1 MYQLNRV
8 TLHTPESVKLQFTL
22 AGIGNRIQALFF
34 DYLVIG
40 ALLTV
45 ALGSFGALLISSID
59 LATLLNLDEEDLQLW
74 IVAIQILVTSFLYT
88 AYFIGFEVFWQ
99 GQSPGKR
106 YTQIRVIREDG
117 RAVGLKQA
125 VLRTLIR
132 PIDDLFFVGLFMILF
147 TEREKRLGDW
157 AAGTLVIQVESPA
170 QGAEFSTSSAAQGLA
185 PQLAQQCDLS
195 QLTPDDFAVIRE
207 FLRRRPLLVPQAK
220 AQLAA
225 DLCRQTAE
233 KIQLAALPIGI
244 NPEIAL
250 EAVYLAY
257 QEQRAWPSGGSQVKL

>member
-1 MYQLNRV
+1 MHQLNRV
-8 TLHTPESVKLQFTL
+8 TLQTPESVKLQFTL
-22 AGIGNRIQALFF
+22 AGIGNRVQALFY

-40 ALLTV
+40 VLLLAVLSGFSALLV
-45 ALGSFGALLISSID
+45 SSID
-59 LATLLNLDEEDLQLW
+59 LAALLNLDEEDLQLW
-74 IVAIQILVTSFLYT
+74 IDALQILITSFLYT
-88 AYFIGFEVFWQ
+88 GYFIGFEVFWQ

-132 PIDDLFFVGLFMILF
+132 PVDDLFFVGLFMILF

-157 AAGTLVIQVESPA
+157 AAGTLVIQTEAPA
-170 QGAEFSTSSAAQGLA
+170 QRSEFSTSTAAQE
-185 PQLAQQCDLS
+185 LAQQLSQQSVLS

-207 FLRRRPLLVPQAK
+207 FLRRRPMMEAQAK
-220 AQLAA
+220 AQVAA

-233 KIQLAALPIGI
+233 KIQLGALPIGVT
-244 NPEIAL
+244 PEIAL
-250 EAVYLAY
+250 EAVYLAC
-257 QEQRAWPSGGSQVKL
+257 QEQRALPNG